1 MAFAAA
7 EASAEAVADAQVRAS
22 ASAETAA
29 IALAL
34 AYATAEA
41 AASAATSAS
50 ASVQVVPDI
59 ETSVRAFIDPE
70 CLQPVCEEYEPCP
83 PCPPCPEPG
92 EPTYPEGCPEPEDQ
106 AWKFG
111 EVQAGVFS
119 MKSAMLPPDIRAS
132 FEPFDIVNSYEITNT
147 LPSGSMTLN
156 TTTWTETFS
165 GTLPAGT
172 YHVLYGFI
180 DAKQCPVGTLDVW
193 INASGRETP
202 EVTPTP
208 EPEEGCVRISS
219 FCVPQQRIS
228 LLTLLTGGLTEF
240 STTMTINN
248 VRYSTEFTYCG
259 EEGTRFMV
267 CTPQSVYA
275 EDQSQRVFAYWA
287 AYDETEHSWE
297 PFSESNCTAVTIEDG
312 AWIAAFYRCE
322 MTSGSTPQPP
332 PSQEVCVKVSA
343 FYLPPEA
350 PPTTTPT
357 YKPGT
362 PQYLAGPVPFQT
374 TFTKDDKYKILT
386 GSQQCGQPGESFKIC
401 AHPQVWTSDQQQL
414 VFQFWAKYNEGTE
427 TWNAFDEST
436 CTTIRLQEGGW
447 LGAFYRIASP

>member
-1 MAFAAA
+1 
-7 EASAEAVADAQVRAS
+7 
-22 ASAETAA
+22 
-29 IALAL
+29 
-34 AYATAEA
+34 
-41 AASAATSAS
+41 
-50 ASVQVVPDI
+50 
-59 ETSVRAFIDPE
+59 
-70 CLQPVCEEYEPCP
+70 
-83 PCPPCPEPG
+83 
-92 EPTYPEGCPEPEDQ
+92 
-106 AWKFG
+106 
-111 EVQAGVFS
+111 
-119 MKSAMLPPDIRAS
+119 
-132 FEPFDIVNSYEITNT
+132 
-147 LPSGSMTLN
+147 
-156 TTTWTETFS
+156 
-165 GTLPAGT
+165 
-172 YHVLYGFI
+172 
-180 DAKQCPVGTLDVW
+180 
-193 INASGRETP
+193 
-202 EVTPTP
+202 
-208 EPEEGCVRISS
+208 
-219 FCVPQQRIS
+219 
-228 LLTLLTGGLTEF
+228 
-240 STTMTINN
+240 
-248 VRYSTEFTYCG
+248 
-259 EEGTRFMV
+259 MV

-362 PQYLAGPVPFQT
+362 PQYLAGSVPFQT